1 MALSALQASQLATLL
16 AGHSKI
22 FTANNPGQN
31 QFADYLLKS
40 GQSATMGLLA
50 EEEEKKRKKKEKGG
64 LLGKLGSTLGAAAG
78 MAIPGV
84 GPAIGGALGGSL
96 GGLAGQ
102 YIGGGSPTLTG
113 VALDAAQ
120 GGLSGYTYGKAG
132 DLANSVQ
139 TSGVGTEIPASPDL
153 AAKVG
158 DATVKALPSIMAT
171 SPGAMANVP
180 AAQSALMPRPNTGR
194 YAVDQVAKNAAMI
207 KTPGVAGVPNAA
219 QRTRP
224 SFFGAL
230 NHVMN
235 PQPMQQRPTGRLIRR
250 LPDGTEI
257 YE

>member
-1 MALSALQASQLATLL
+1 MALSALQASQLSALL
-16 AGHSKI
+16 AGHAKM

-31 QFADYLLKS
+31 EFADYLLKS

-50 EEEEKKRKKKEKGG
+50 EEEEKKRKKAQKGG
-64 LLGKLGSTLGAAAG
+64 LFGKLGSALGSAAGITLAHATGGASLAAAG
-78 MAIPGV
+78 
-84 GPAIGGALGGSL
+84 AIGGGL

-102 YIGGGSPTLTG
+102 YLGGGSPTLG
-113 VALDAAQ
+113 GFALDAAQ

-132 DLANSVQ
+132 DLANNVQ
-139 TSGVGTEIPASPDL
+139 TSGVATDIPGSPPIGQNITEGIANAIPNANTLSTGPMAAFGQGRGVFPQAMQQNMPPMRPGLSP
-153 AAKVG
+153 
-158 DATVKALPSIMAT
+158 I
-171 SPGAMANVP
+171 
-180 AAQSALMPRPNTGR
+180 PN
-194 YAVDQVAKNAAMI
+194 
-207 KTPGVAGVPNAA
+207 PGVAGVTQAA

-235 PQPMQQRPTGRLIRR
+235 PQPMRPQGKLIRK